1 MSGKRGRP
9 SKVQTAPTGLAL
21 PIASAVIQQQ
31 GHTAKNAQF
40 HMRNK
45 FINENTI
52 FLYTPL
58 ETLPMGSRD
67 RFLMLCD
74 QMIITLGAETV
85 TMTEVEE
92 IAQLYRD
99 VISFDDLCKILNDV
113 SFDKKA
119 YENKVLL
126 DHFDKLSKQI
136 EKRKENL
143 NIRTKDRKD
152 ARDLTKS
159 KTILD
164 LIDEV
169 KKVDLAEAVESLAKY
184 YSDTLDKYQS
194 LDEYMEPKLKDNLL
208 E

>member
-1 MSGKRGRP
+1 VAGKRGRP
-9 SKVQTAPTGLAL
+9 PKSQSQPVVLGL
-21 PIASAVIQQQ
+21 PSASSVIQQQ
-31 GHTAKNAQF
+31 GYTSKNSQF
-40 HMRNK
+40 HMRNNY
-45 FINENTI
+45 INESVI
-52 FLYTPL
+52 FLYVPQ
-58 ETLPMGSRD
+58 ETLPMGTRD

-85 TMTEVEE
+85 TTTEVEE

-99 VISFDDLCKILNDV
+99 VISFDEMCKMINDA
-113 SFDKKA
+113 SFDKKD

-126 DHFDKLSKQI
+126 DHFDKMSKQI

-143 NIRTKDRKD
+143 NIRTKDRKES
-152 ARDLTKS
+152 RDLTKS
-159 KTILD
+159 KTMLD

-169 KKVDLAEAVESLAKY
+169 KKIDINEAVEALAKY

-194 LDEYMEPKLKDNLL
+194 LDEYMEPKLKDNVL